1 MSVLLALIWKAG
13 LNWLSILTLVPF
25 LIALWLF
32 VAFFVRNTL
41 QRHFFSLANVIE
53 SLRAGDYNMRV
64 APQKEES
71 AWSDVY
77 RELNQLASDSQQSQ
91 TDGLEANILLDKL
104 LAEFGIPVFVFD
116 RHQKLSNI
124 NNKGCELFA
133 KDRGKLLGL
142 TPEQMHLQPL
152 LNKNSGDVIEHW
164 FPERG
169 GRWELRKN
177 YFMQQGQRFMLVLVN
192 DLSQTLREEERTAWQ
207 RLIRVLGHELNNSLA
222 SLTSVSET
230 LLKRLPEEKTE
241 KWYASY
247 DRALSLI
254 NERSHSLLRFTEA
267 YTRLAKLPPPSK
279 TATDV
284 QTLFHSLTGLVEG
297 NFVFRQSQ
305 SLLIQADRDQMQQLF
320 INLLKNAVEASSQET
335 EVEIAWQQHRQGT
348 LIQVID
354 NGIGLPTSDNL
365 FVPFYTTKEN
375 GNGIGLFL
383 CRQIAEAHNGTL
395 RLINRNDK
403 QGCIAECWL
412 PS

>member
-1 MSVLLALIWKAG
+1 
-13 LNWLSILTLVPF
+13 
-25 LIALWLF
+25 
-32 VAFFVRNTL
+32 
-41 QRHFFSLANVIE
+41 
-53 SLRAGDYNMRV
+53 
-64 APQKEES
+64 
-71 AWSDVY
+71 
-77 RELNQLASDSQQSQ
+77 
-91 TDGLEANILLDKL
+91 
-104 LAEFGIPVFVFD
+104 
-116 RHQKLSNI
+116 
-124 NNKGCELFA
+124 
-133 KDRGKLLGL
+133 
-142 TPEQMHLQPL
+142 
-152 LNKNSGDVIEHW
+152 
-164 FPERG
+164 
-169 GRWELRKN
+169 
-177 YFMQQGQRFMLVLVN
+177 MLVLVN

-241 KWYASY
+241 KWYTSY
-247 DRALSLI
+247 ERALSLI

-267 YTRLAKLPPPSK
+267 YTRLAKLPPPNK

-284 QTLFHSLTGLVEG
+284 QALFHSLTGLVEG

-335 EVEIAWQQHRQGT
+335 EVEITWQQHRQGT